1 MDCGGSDFGFRD
13 ASRILRVS
21 KCFERERSKKRECDK
36 KHSRNGILKLLK
48 NEDGWSVITLLP
60 AVLILTFILFAGV
73 EYWSIMTIY
82 QQAEHVK
89 YYALSSMEVNGG
101 LTPEMEE
108 EIRDKLAKISKEG
121 TVKIKGTL
129 LSSMDP
135 VFKPDKVQLE
145 IEFTPKIDNFLAR
158 TLLGGAPGKPI
169 KIKVG
174 GEAISHRPHA

>member
-1 MDCGGSDFGFRD
+1 MDCGGSNFGVGD

-21 KCFERERSKKRECDK
+21 KCFERERPKKRECDK
-36 KHSRNGILKLLK
+36 KYSRNGILKLLK

-101 LTPEMEE
+101 LTPEMEA
-108 EIRDKLAKISKEG
+108 EIRDKLSKVSKDGTIEIS
-121 TVKIKGTL
+121 GTL
-129 LSSMDP
+129 LSQTEP
-135 VFKPDKVQLE
+135 VIKPEKVRLE
-145 IEFTPKIDNFLAR
+145 IQFTPRIDNFLAR
-158 TLLGGAPGKPI
+158 TLLGGLPGEPI
-169 KIKVG
+169 RIKVG
-174 GEAISHRPHA
+174 GEAISEKTS